1 MGGTPRFLSGCQIH
15 QWTRK
20 VGLIGSPFEGFCR
33 WFLSFKNR
41 DGKSTGPKWT
51 NSVAIRKWR
60 LGVLFQ
66 PLGWGWPKSFDYP
79 TCNYQALVA
88 TISHQSCWWFRNP
101 AITTWHAL
109 NNVNNGTNYQP
120 QLVSRISSINNS
132 SHQGCSHSPA
142 VPRNSFWSV
151 WRCWVSHTAIQS

>member
-1 MGGTPRFLSGCQIH
+1 MHRAPRDSTKALRRFASLLLLEPQQGVSLRRTPKRSLEFSAAKRTLAGVVRVWNGGFLPVDLPGCQIH

-51 NSVAIRKWR
+51 NCVAIRKWR

-88 TISHQSCWWFRNP
+88 TISHHSCWWFRNL
-101 AITTWHAL
+101 AITTWHA
-109 NNVNNGTNYQP
+109 
-120 QLVSRISSINNS
+120 
-132 SHQGCSHSPA
+132 
-142 VPRNSFWSV
+142 
-151 WRCWVSHTAIQS
+151 